1 MGPLPPLRIKL
12 RLRGSTNDEASSLTA
27 IVCSKEKK
35 VHWRT
40 HMRERKPEKYAELR
54 KHEQI
59 YKRHRDATLEGEKLE
74 RERELTRERVR
85 RFRERQRAE
94 HATISMGPLPPLRIK
109 LQSRGSTNDEA
120 SSSTATV
127 RSKEK
132 KVHWRTHMRE
142 RKPEKYAE
150 LKKHEQIYKQHRDAT
165 LEGEKLEREREL
177 TRERVRRFRERQ
189 RAECAIAK
197 KNNQPKSK
205 SQKAK
210 EKRQQ
215 EKWRMEKRKQRETWS
230 AEKRKEYN
238 MKQRTK
244 RIKDKELQEFS
255 RKKLLEEQTKKIKEE
270 KKEKEQR

>member
-1 MGPLPPLRIKL
+1 MGPIPPLRIKLWSRGSTNDEASSSTATARSTEKKVHWRTRMRERKPEKYAELRKHEQKYKRHRDATLKGEKLERELTRERVRRFRDRQRAEHATISMGPLPPLRIKL
-12 RLRGSTNDEASSLTA
+12 QSRGSTNDEASNSTA
-27 IVCSKEKK
+27 TARSKEKK

-94 HATISMGPLPPLRIK
+94 
-109 LQSRGSTNDEA
+109 
-120 SSSTATV
+120 
-127 RSKEK
+127 
-132 KVHWRTHMRE
+132 
-142 RKPEKYAE
+142 
-150 LKKHEQIYKQHRDAT
+150 
-165 LEGEKLEREREL
+165 
-177 TRERVRRFRERQ
+177 
-189 RAECAIAK
+189 RAMVK

-244 RIKDKELQEFS
+244 RIKDKEELQEFS
-255 RKKLLEEQTKKIKEE
+255 RKKLLEEQRKHKN
-270 KKEKEQR
+270 KEKEQR